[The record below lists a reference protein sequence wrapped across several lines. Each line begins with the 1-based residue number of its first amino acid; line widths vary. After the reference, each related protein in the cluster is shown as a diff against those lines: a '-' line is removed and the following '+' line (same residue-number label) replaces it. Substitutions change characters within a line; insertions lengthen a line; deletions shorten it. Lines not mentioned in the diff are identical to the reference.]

1 MDYDNYLL
9 FLILFYLHYLHLFS
23 PPSST
28 LSLSHFSS
36 PFLPLFSQGYVD
48 FDVNGTRVLD
58 EFTVFQYQLERGSN
72 FDRKLIGFLHL
83 DDDTFRYSSN
93 QSPALVW
100 PGKGYEYGV
109 CLLQRLLSDQA
120 GCSLHKYMYYTC
132 RVAYL
137 CPNLKCLLHYSI
149 ATILIVII
157 ISE

>member
-1 MDYDNYLL
+1 MGYDNYLL

-28 LSLSHFSS
+28 LSHFSS
-36 PFLPLFSQGYVD
+36 LFLPLSSQGYVD

-93 QSPALVW
+93 QSPVLVW
-100 PGKGYEYGV
+100 PGKGG
-109 CLLQRLLSDQA
+109 
-120 GCSLHKYMYYTC
+120 
-132 RVAYL
+132 
-137 CPNLKCLLHYSI
+137 I
-149 ATILIVII
+149 
-157 ISE
+157 

>member
-1 MDYDNYLL
+1 MWWAIPLMDYDNYLL

-28 LSLSHFSS
+28 LSLSLISHLLFFLS
-36 PFLPLFSQGYVD
+36 PPMQGYVD

-83 DDDTFRYSSN
+83 DDNTFRYSSN
-93 QSPALVW
+93 QSPVLVW
-100 PGKGYEYGV
+100 PGKGYQYGV

-120 GCSLHKYMYYTC
+120 C
-132 RVAYL
+132 
-137 CPNLKCLLHYSI
+137 
-149 ATILIVII
+149 
-157 ISE
+157 